1 MTFEEKV
8 KLLSGTSDEMHIPG
22 IERLK
27 IPSLKFSDGPLGVR
41 CWGKSTAY
49 PCGSMLAAT
58 WDVDAAKEMGEALGR
73 DSRARGVHILL
84 GPGVDLYRVAQCGRN
99 FEYFGEDP
107 FLSAR
112 LAVAWIQGVQAEGVA
127 TSVKHFAA
135 NDQETLRDSVD
146 TIVSERRLQEICFPP
161 FKAAVK
167 EANAATVMAA
177 YNKLNG
183 DWCTANKSL
192 LTDVLRN
199 QWGFE
204 GVLMSDWGAVHELLK
219 PIDAGTDLEM
229 GKTLYY
235 SADKIKQLIDSGK
248 ITQKQVDEHA
258 RRVIRMMVTMGFL
271 DREQLD
277 KTIPLDDPR
286 SAAAALKVATEG
298 LVLLKN
304 QNNLLPLS
312 RSSTKNI
319 VVLGPN
325 ACPEM
330 VKGGGSSETEPFK
343 GISVLD
349 AIKETAEYHHR
360 TGPST
365 MRFSWGKADPQFT
378 SDEKN
383 LITRADAVIASVGL
397 NKAIEC
403 EGYDHAYDL
412 PSEQVQLIN
421 NVAKLNSRVIAVLN
435 AGGNVGM
442 KDWVDDTA
450 ALLHAWYPGQN
461 GNKAVA
467 GVLFGDINPSGR
479 LPDTFEAKWEDSPA
493 FGNYPGD
500 SANGGRVTY
509 AEGIYVGY
517 RSFDKRKLAPRY
529 PFGYGLSYSTFSLDR
544 MAIKGTMKSP
554 EVLVDVKN
562 TSKIKG
568 ATVVQLYVR
577 PIGLK
582 TAQDRPFQEL
592 KGFKRVELEPGESR
606 SINFVLNKDS
616 FATYDESAHKWTSPD
631 GEYEIAL
638 GFSSRDI

>member
-1 MTFEEKV
+1 
-8 KLLSGTSDEMHIPG
+8 
-22 IERLK
+22 
-27 IPSLKFSDGPLGVR
+27 
-41 CWGKSTAY
+41 
-49 PCGSMLAAT
+49 
-58 WDVDAAKEMGEALGR
+58 
-73 DSRARGVHILL
+73 
-84 GPGVDLYRVAQCGRN
+84 
-99 FEYFGEDP
+99 
-107 FLSAR
+107 
-112 LAVAWIQGVQAEGVA
+112 
-127 TSVKHFAA
+127 
-135 NDQETLRDSVD
+135 
-146 TIVSERRLQEICFPP
+146 
-161 FKAAVK
+161 
-167 EANAATVMAA
+167 
-177 YNKLNG
+177 
-183 DWCTANKSL
+183 
-192 LTDVLRN
+192 
-199 QWGFE
+199 
-204 GVLMSDWGAVHELLK
+204 
-219 PIDAGTDLEM
+219 
-229 GKTLYY
+229 
-235 SADKIKQLIDSGK
+235 
-248 ITQKQVDEHA
+248 
-258 RRVIRMMVTMGFL
+258 
-271 DREQLD
+271 
-277 KTIPLDDPR
+277 
-286 SAAAALKVATEG
+286 
-298 LVLLKN
+298 
-304 QNNLLPLS
+304 
-312 RSSTKNI
+312 
-319 VVLGPN
+319 
-325 ACPEM
+325 M

-349 AIKETAEYHHR
+349 AIKETAGDRINVDYLPMWIGSNLSAESSYINRGCFEPDLKDGHRKALAEYFSNAELTGQPLVTKTDDFINFKWNDGHPIEGIKTPSYSVRWTAKISAPQTDDYLFYCQSDGAKVILDGKEIIDSWTAPAETISTHKIKLEKGQSHDLVVEYHHR

-467 GVLFGDINPSGR
+467 GVLFGDINPSGK

-638 GFSSRDI
+638 GFSSRDIAAQKSLHWRSLF